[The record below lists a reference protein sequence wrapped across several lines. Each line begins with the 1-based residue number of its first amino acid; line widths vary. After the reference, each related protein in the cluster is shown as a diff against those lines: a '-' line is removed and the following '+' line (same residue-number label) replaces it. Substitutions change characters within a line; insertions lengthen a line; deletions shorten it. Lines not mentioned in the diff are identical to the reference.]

1 MSITTERNEQ
11 GAHLVIKVSGKFDYN
26 LQKKF
31 KESYENPNHLNS
43 SELNSNKIINNKN
56 VSDCQALV
64 SKYTIDLTNVNYL
77 DSSALGML
85 LSLRTYSNHQDCVK
99 IIGAQESIKELLE
112 LSGFDRLFS
121 IE

>member
-1 MSITTERNEQ
+1 MSITTEIN
-11 GAHLVIKVSGKFDYN
+11 GKGTHLVIKVSGKFDYN
-26 LQKKF
+26 LQKNF
-31 KESYENPNHLNS
+31 KESYENSYISANS
-43 SELNSNKIINNKN
+43 SENILNNQTT
-56 VSDCQALV
+56 DCQALV
-64 SKYTIDLTNVNYL
+64 SKYTIDLTHVDYL

-112 LSGFDRLFS
+112 LSGFDRLFT

>member
-31 KESYENPNHLNS
+31 KESYENPNQLNS
-43 SELNSNKIINNKN
+43 SELNSNMIINNKN

>member
-1 MSITTERNEQ
+1 MSITTEIN
-11 GAHLVIKVSGKFDYN
+11 GKGTHLVIKVSGKFDYN

-31 KESYENPNHLNS
+31 KESYEYPNMLDHSSNNILNNQS
-43 SELNSNKIINNKN
+43 T
-56 VSDCQALV
+56 DCQALV
-64 SKYTIDLTNVNYL
+64 SKYTIDLTNVDYL

-99 IIGAQESIKELLE
+99 IVGAQESIKELLE
-112 LSGFDRLFS
+112 LSGFDRLFT